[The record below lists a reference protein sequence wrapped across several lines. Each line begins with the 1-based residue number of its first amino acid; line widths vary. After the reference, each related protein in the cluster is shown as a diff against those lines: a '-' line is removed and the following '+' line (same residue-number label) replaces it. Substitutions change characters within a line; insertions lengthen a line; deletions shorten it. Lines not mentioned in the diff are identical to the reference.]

1 MDEKE
6 EIGSCS
12 LTFRWRTYRSSEG
25 KVWDDYS
32 FPSWDSTFNFL
43 LSDLVKLYAN
53 VFWAIQ
59 SEHLRD

>member
-12 LTFRWRTYRSSEG
+12 LTFRWQTYRSIEG
-25 KVWDDYS
+25 KVWDGYS
-32 FPSWDSTFNFL
+32 LPSWDSTFNFF
-43 LSDLVKLYAN
+43 LSDPIKLHAN
-53 VFWAIQ
+53 AFWAIQ